1 VLKRQREGRIAQA
14 VRKVKSKVV
23 QDTNLRPSPKPGKGD
38 TFQKIQNFGYYRCV
52 PGRLQLA
59 RAVTRDVELTK
70 LRGGRMDD
78 IIGLE

>member
-1 VLKRQREGRIAQA
+1 MEGRIAQA
-14 VRKVKSKVV
+14 VRKVGSKVV
-23 QDTNLRPSPKPGKGD
+23 QDTNLRPSPKPGKG
-38 TFQKIQNFGYYRCV
+38 QKIQNFGYYRCV

-70 LRGGRMDD
+70 LRGGRMAH